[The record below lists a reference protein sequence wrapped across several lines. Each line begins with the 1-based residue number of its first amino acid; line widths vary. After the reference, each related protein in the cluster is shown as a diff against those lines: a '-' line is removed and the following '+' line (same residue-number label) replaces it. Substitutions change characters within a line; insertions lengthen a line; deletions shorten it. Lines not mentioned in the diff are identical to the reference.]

1 MEHIE
6 IDEVET
12 GGFGRD
18 AEMRPLTDALGTE
31 DMAINHYRLDPGEG
45 FSGGLHAHLDQE
57 EVFVI
62 LSGTATFE
70 TESDAVEVGAGEAIR
85 FAPGEYQTGS
95 NDGEEPVE
103 ALRPTRRRCAS
114 RRSAANVDT
123 TRSRRFRGTT
133 AWSSSVPSAEPRRTS
148 RRSCRRSPPFG
159 TVSDRWRPVAL

>member
-70 TESDAVEVGAGEAIR
+70 TEDGTVEVGEGEAIR

-95 NDGEEPVE
+95 NEGEVAVDALALGAPADSTEVRVPVE
-103 ALRPTRRRCAS
+103 CRECGHEALAAVPGDDGMAFACPECGTEADLPT
-114 RRSAANVDT
+114 
-123 TRSRRFRGTT
+123 
-133 AWSSSVPSAEPRRTS
+133 
-148 RRSCRRSPPFG
+148 
-159 TVSDRWRPVAL
+159 